1 MSRPPAFEGLRVIDC
16 HSHFLSSALLEALE
30 RRQEAPRVYDSGGQ
44 RMIQYGDGMVRR
56 IAPTMADFDAKL
68 VKMEEDGIDAMVV
81 STSVPGVDWFSKEDG
96 PVVAAAINDELCQLV
111 RDNPGR
117 VAAMAALPIQS
128 GEAAAA
134 ELERGVGM
142 GMAGGVLFSNLAGR
156 TIDEPEFQQIFA
168 TAEKLDVP
176 IMIHPTYPLCIKT
189 FDAYSMQS
197 MLGYLVDTTAAVLR
211 LVLGGLYER
220 HPKTKIYL
228 THAGSLLPYMIG
240 RIDNGAGKFSD
251 EKPLEAKPSVYI
263 KKLYTDTICNNA
275 PTLRMAHEFFNDGR
289 LMFGTDAP
297 FWDPAINFAT
307 VDELGLDDAERK
319 DLVAGNA
326 ATLFG
331 L

>member
-1 MSRPPAFEGLRVIDC
+1 MSRPPAFEGLKVIDC
-16 HSHFLSSALLEALE
+16 HSHFLPSTLIEAFAK
-30 RRQEAPRVYDSGGQ
+30 RDEAPRVWDAGGQ
-44 RMIQYGDGMVRR
+44 RMIQYGDGMERR
-56 IAPTMADFDAKL
+56 LAPTMVDFDAKL
-68 VKMEEDGIDAMVV
+68 VKMHEDDIDGMVV

-96 PVVAAAINDELCQLV
+96 PVIAAAVNDEMMQLA
-111 RDNPGR
+111 RDSAGR
-117 VAAMAALPIQS
+117 ATVLVALPIQS
-128 GEAAAA
+128 GDAAAA

-156 TIDEPEFQQIFA
+156 TLDEPEFEQVFE
-168 TAEKLDVP
+168 TAERLGVP

-211 LVLGGLYER
+211 LVLGGTYER
-220 HPKTKIYL
+220 HPQLKIYL
-228 THAGSLLPYMIG
+228 THAGSLLPYIIG

-251 EKPLEAKPSVYI
+251 EKPLDAKPSEYI
-263 KKLYTDTICNNA
+263 KKIYTDTICNNP
-275 PTLRMAHEFFNDGR
+275 PTLRMAHEFFDDGR

-307 VDELGLDDAERK
+307 VDQLGLDEGERK
-319 DLVAGNA
+319 SLVAGNA
-326 ATLFG
+326 SALFG